1 MQSVARGKQKE
12 FLIKETNHMNNNTTY
27 TAKKIEAGVYTYRGW
42 KIERKVWALPKCT
55 EWWAERESDGC
66 DDCYDTLADA
76 KDGIDVQIEAE
87 LEETA

>member
-1 MQSVARGKQKE
+1 
-12 FLIKETNHMNNNTTY
+12 MNNNTTY

-87 LEETA
+87 LEETT